1 MSIFDKVIEIY
12 RDKYICSHCLGRMF
26 SLLGTDTTN
35 RDRGNSLLLAITMDK
50 HRTYLSQQNNHD
62 NASQILK
69 LLAEKAKFTP
79 AQSVLEKEGIEYS
92 KPDFAEKCYLCD
104 DIFYDTVVYAKSAEN
119 FLKNVE
125 FTNFLIGTALDA
137 QIINKEDNFKA
148 THNLLEAESFK
159 NHFNREV
166 GKELSLI
173 LGKPAEFGMPDITII
188 YSLKYGSFDITLLLR
203 SIFVYGRYNKFVRGI
218 PQTHWNCRL
227 CRGKGCE
234 SCKFTGKQY
243 QISVE
248 ELISPK
254 FVNEAKA
261 DGSKFHGAGREDI
274 DVRMLGTGRPF
285 ILELINPKIRTFDLK
300 KIQNKV
306 NKTNK
311 KKIKVSDLKYSSK
324 ERVKNMKLNAE
335 NTKKVYSALVISK
348 EKISKGNF
356 DVLLKKLKIVYE
368 KQKLQQRT
376 PIRVSH
382 RRADKIREKKIFRV
396 EGKFIKPNVSEF
408 IVEAQGGTYIKEL
421 ISGDNGRTTPSFSD
435 IYGFSLEC
443 KKLDVISVKSKNK

>member
-1 MSIFDKVIEIY
+1 MTIFDKVIEIY
-12 RDKYICSHCLGRMF
+12 RDKYICFHCLGRMF

-35 RDRGNSLLLAITMDK
+35 HDRGNSLLLAITMDK
-50 HRTYLSQQNNHD
+50 HRAYLSQRDNHD
-62 NASQILK
+62 NACQILK
-69 LLAEKAKFTP
+69 LLAEKAKYGP
-79 AQSVLEKEGIEYS
+79 AQSVLEKEGIEYD
-92 KPDFAEKCYLCD
+92 KPDSTEKCYLCD
-104 DIFYDTVVYAKSAEN
+104 DIFNDTDVYAKRAEDY
-119 FLKNVE
+119 LKNVE

-166 GKELSLI
+166 GKQLSLI
-173 LGKPAEFGMPDITII
+173 LSKPAEFRMPDITII
-188 YSLKYGSFDITLLLR
+188 FSIKFGSFDITMLLR
-203 SIFVYGRYNKFVRGI
+203 SIFIYGRYNKFVRGI
-218 PQTHWNCRL
+218 PQTHWDCRL

-243 QISVE
+243 PTSVE
-248 ELISPK
+248 ELMSPK
-254 FVNEAKA
+254 FVSEAKA
-261 DGSKFHGAGREDI
+261 DSSKFHGAGREDI
-274 DVRMLGTGRPF
+274 DVKMLGTGRPF
-285 ILELINPKIRTFDLK
+285 VLELINPKVRTLDLK

-306 NKTNK
+306 NKSNK
-311 KKIKVSDLKYSSK
+311 RKIKINDLQYSSK
-324 ERVKNMKLNAE
+324 ERVKNLKLSAE
-335 NTKKVYSALVISK
+335 NTKKVYNAIVISK
-348 EKISKGNF
+348 EAISKSQF

-368 KQKLQQRT
+368 KQNLQQRT

-421 ISGDNGRTTPSFSD
+421 ISGDNGRTTLSFSD
-435 IYGFSLEC
+435 IFGFSLEC
-443 KKLDVISVKSKNK
+443 KKLDVIQIKK

>member
-1 MSIFDKVIEIY
+1 MTIFEKVLEIY
-12 RDKYICSHCLGRMF
+12 RDKYICFHCLGRMF

-35 RDRGNSLLLAITMDK
+35 YDRGKSLLLVMTMEK
-50 HRTYLSQQNNHD
+50 HRAYLSQKDNYD

-69 LLAEKAKFTP
+69 LLAENAKFTP
-79 AQSVLEKEGIEYS
+79 AQSVLEKEGIEYN
-92 KPDFAEKCYLCD
+92 KPDFTEKCYLCN
-104 DIFYDTVVYAKSAEN
+104 DIFNDTDVYAKRAEDY
-119 FLKNVE
+119 LKNVE
-125 FTNFLIGTALDA
+125 FSNFLIGTALDA

-173 LGKPAEFGMPDITII
+173 LSKPAEFRMPDITLI
-188 YSLKYGSFDITLLLR
+188 YSIKFGSFDITMLLR
-203 SIFVYGRYNKFVRGI
+203 SIFIYGRYNKFVRGI
-218 PQTHWNCRL
+218 PQTHWDCRL

-243 QISVE
+243 PTSVE
-248 ELISPK
+248 ELMSPK
-254 FVNEAKA
+254 FVSEAKA

-274 DVRMLGTGRPF
+274 DVKMLGTGRPF
-285 ILELINPKIRTFDLK
+285 VLELINPKVRTLDLK

-306 NKTNK
+306 NKSNK
-311 KKIKVSDLKYSSK
+311 RKIKINDLQYSSK
-324 ERVKNMKLNAE
+324 ERVKNLKLSAE
-335 NTKKVYSALVISK
+335 NTKKVYNAIVISK
-348 EKISKGNF
+348 EAISKSQF

-368 KQKLQQRT
+368 KQNLQQRT

-396 EGKFIKPNVSEF
+396 EGKFVKPIVSEF

-421 ISGDNGRTTPSFSD
+421 ISGDDGRTTPSFSD
-435 IYGFSLEC
+435 IFGFSLEC
-443 KKLDVISVKSKNK
+443 KKLDVIQIKK

>member
-1 MSIFDKVIEIY
+1 MTIFDKVIEIY
-12 RDKYICSHCLGRMF
+12 RDKYICFHCLGRMF

-35 RDRGNSLLLAITMDK
+35 HDRGNSLLLAITMEN
-50 HRTYLSQQNNHD
+50 HRAYLSQKDNYD

-69 LLAEKAKFTP
+69 LLAEKAKYTP
-79 AQSVLEKEGIEYS
+79 AQSVLEKEGIEYD
-92 KPDFAEKCYLCD
+92 KPDFAEKCYLCN
-104 DIFYDTVVYAKSAEN
+104 DIFSDTDVYAKRAEDY
-119 FLKNVE
+119 LKNVE

-137 QIINKEDNFKA
+137 QIINKEDVFKA

-173 LGKPAEFGMPDITII
+173 LNKPAEFRMPDITII
-188 YSLKYGSFDITLLLR
+188 YSIKFRSFDLTLLLR
-203 SIFVYGRYNKFVRGI
+203 SIFIYGRYNKFVRGI
-218 PQTHWNCRL
+218 PQTHWDCRL

-243 QISVE
+243 PTSVE
-248 ELISPK
+248 ELMSPK
-254 FVNEAKA
+254 FVTEAKA
-261 DGSKFHGAGREDI
+261 EGSKFHGAGREDI
-274 DVRMLGTGRPF
+274 DVKMLGTGRPF
-285 ILELINPKIRTFDLK
+285 VLELINPKVRTLDLK

-306 NKTNK
+306 NKSNK
-311 KKIKVSDLKYSSK
+311 RKIKINDLQYSSK
-324 ERVKNMKLNAE
+324 ERVKNLKLSAE
-335 NTKKVYSALVISK
+335 NTKKVYNAIVISK
-348 EKISKGNF
+348 EAISKSQF
-356 DVLLKKLKIVYE
+356 DVLLKKLMIVYE
-368 KQKLQQRT
+368 KQNLQQRT

-396 EGKFIKPNVSEF
+396 EGKLIKPNVSEF

-435 IYGFSLEC
+435 IFGFSLEC
-443 KKLDVISVKSKNK
+443 KKLDVIQIKK

>member
-1 MSIFDKVIEIY
+1 MSIFEKVIEIY
-12 RDKYICSHCLGRMF
+12 RDKYICFHCLGRMF

-35 RDRGNSLLLAITMDK
+35 HDRGNSLLLAITMDK
-50 HRTYLSQQNNHD
+50 HRAYLSHQDNHD

-69 LLAEKAKFTP
+69 LLAEKAHFTP

-104 DIFYDTVVYAKSAEN
+104 DIFNDIEIFAKRAEKYLEN
-119 FLKNVE
+119 FE
-125 FTNFLIGTALDA
+125 FTNFLIGTALNA

-148 THNLLEAESFK
+148 SHNLLEAESFK

-188 YSLKYGSFDITLLLR
+188 YSIKFESFDITLLLR
-203 SIFVYGRYNKFVRGI
+203 SIFIYGRYNKFVRGI
-218 PQTHWNCRL
+218 PQTHWDCRL

-243 QISVE
+243 KTSVE

-254 FVNEAKA
+254 FVIEAKA
-261 DGSKFHGAGREDI
+261 DDSKFHGAGREDI
-274 DVRMLGTGRPF
+274 DVKMLGNGRPF
-285 ILELINPKIRTFDLK
+285 ILELKNPKIRTLDLK
-300 KIQNKV
+300 TIQNKV
-306 NKTNK
+306 NKSNK
-311 KKIKVSDLKYSSK
+311 KKIKVTDLKYSSK
-324 ERVKNMKLNAE
+324 EQVKNLKLNAE
-335 NTKKVYSALVISK
+335 NTKKVYKALIISK

-356 DVLLKKLKIVYE
+356 DDLLKKLKGVYE
-368 KQKLQQRT
+368 KQNLQQRT
-376 PIRVSH
+376 PLRVSH
-382 RRADKIREKKIFRV
+382 RRADKIREKKVFRV
-396 EGKFIKPNVSEF
+396 EGKFIKPDVSEF
-408 IVEAQGGTYIKEL
+408 IVETQGGTYIKEL

-443 KKLDVISVKSKNK
+443 KKLDVLKIY

>member
-1 MSIFDKVIEIY
+1 MTIYDKVIEIY
-12 RDKYICSHCLGRMF
+12 RDKYICFHCLGRMF

-35 RDRGNSLLLAITMDK
+35 HDRGKSLLLAITMDK
-50 HRTYLSQQNNHD
+50 HRAYLSQQGNHD

-92 KPDFAEKCYLCD
+92 KPDFAEKCYLCHD
-104 DIFYDTVVYAKSAEN
+104 LFNNIGVFAKGAEKH
-119 FLKNVE
+119 LKSIE

-148 THNLLEAESFK
+148 NHNLLEAESFK

-173 LGKPAEFGMPDITII
+173 LSKPAEFRMPDITII
-188 YSLKYGSFDITLLLR
+188 YSVKFGSFDITLLLR
-203 SIFVYGRYNKFVRGI
+203 SLFVYGRYNKFARGI
-218 PQTHWNCRL
+218 PQTHWDCRL

-243 QISVE
+243 KTSVE
-248 ELISPK
+248 ELISPE
-254 FVNEAKA
+254 FVNKAKA

-285 ILELINPKIRTFDLK
+285 VLELKNPKIRTLNLK

-306 NKTNK
+306 NKSNK
-311 KKIKVSDLKYSSK
+311 KKIKVSDLIYSSK
-324 ERVKNMKLNAE
+324 ERVKNLKLSAE
-335 NTKKVYSALVISK
+335 NTKKVYEAIVISK
-348 EKISKGNF
+348 EKISKDTF
-356 DVLLKKLKIVYE
+356 DVLLKKLKTIYQ

-376 PIRVSH
+376 PLRVSH

-396 EGKFIKPNVSEF
+396 EGKFIKSNVSEF

-435 IYGFSLEC
+435 VYGFSLEC
-443 KKLDVISVKSKNK
+443 KKLDVLVIY

>member
-1 MSIFDKVIEIY
+1 MTIFDKVIEIY
-12 RDKYICSHCLGRMF
+12 RDKYICFHCLGRMF

-35 RDRGNSLLLAITMDK
+35 HERGNSLLLAITMDK
-50 HRTYLSQQNNHD
+50 HRAYLSQQDNRD

-69 LLAEKAKFTP
+69 VLAENAKFTP
-79 AQSVLEKEGIEYS
+79 AQSVLEKEGIEYN
-92 KPDFAEKCYLCD
+92 KPDFAEKCYLCNNIFN
-104 DIFYDTVVYAKSAEN
+104 DIDVFAKKAEKYLEN
-119 FLKNVE
+119 LE

-173 LGKPAEFGMPDITII
+173 LGKSAEFGMPDITII
-188 YSLKYGSFDITLLLR
+188 YSIKFGSFDISLLLR
-203 SIFVYGRYNKFVRGI
+203 SLFIYARYNKFARGI
-218 PQTHWNCRL
+218 PQTHWDCRL

-243 QISVE
+243 KTSVE
-248 ELISPK
+248 ELISPE
-254 FVNEAKA
+254 FVKEAKS

-285 ILELINPKIRTFDLK
+285 VLELKNPKIRTLDLK

-306 NKTNK
+306 NKSNK

-324 ERVKNMKLNAE
+324 ERVKNLKLNAE
-335 NTKKVYSALVISK
+335 NTKKVYEAIVISK
-348 EKISKGNF
+348 EKISKDTF

-382 RRADKIREKKIFRV
+382 RRADKIREKKIFSV
-396 EGKFIKPNVSEF
+396 EGKFIKPNF
-408 IVEAQGGTYIKEL
+408 NKEHQ
-421 ISGDNGRTTPSFSD
+421 
-435 IYGFSLEC
+435 
-443 KKLDVISVKSKNK
+443 

>member
-1 MSIFDKVIEIY
+1 MTIFDKVIEIY

-35 RDRGNSLLLAITMDK
+35 HERGNSLLLAITMDK
-50 HRTYLSQQNNHD
+50 HRAYLSQQNNSD
-62 NASQILK
+62 DASLILK
-69 LLAEKAKFTP
+69 LLAENAKFTP
-79 AQSVLEKEGIEYS
+79 AQSVLKKEGIEYN
-92 KPDFAEKCYLCD
+92 KPDFTEKCYLCN
-104 DIFYDTVVYAKSAEN
+104 DIFNDMNVFAKSANKDLEN
-119 FLKNVE
+119 LE
-125 FTNFLIGTALDA
+125 FTNFLIGTSLDA

-148 THNLLEAESFK
+148 IHNLLEAESFK

-173 LGKPAEFGMPDITII
+173 LDKPAEFRMPDITII
-188 YSLKYGSFDITLLLR
+188 YSIRFGSFDITLLLR
-203 SIFVYGRYNKFVRGI
+203 SLFIYGRYNKFVRGI

-227 CRGKGCE
+227 CRGGGCE

-243 QISVE
+243 QTSVE
-248 ELISPK
+248 ELISPE
-254 FVNEAKA
+254 FINEAKA

-274 DVRMLGTGRPF
+274 DVRMLGNGRPF
-285 ILELINPKIRTFDLK
+285 VLELNNPKIRSLDLK
-300 KIQNKV
+300 TIQNKV
-306 NKTNK
+306 NKSNK
-311 KKIKVSDLKYSSK
+311 KKIKVSDLEYSSK
-324 ERVKNMKLNAE
+324 ERVKNLKLSSE
-335 NTKKVYSALVISK
+335 NTKKVYEAIVTSK
-348 EKISKGNF
+348 EKISKDQF
-356 DVLLKKLKIVYE
+356 DVLLKKLKDVYE

-421 ISGDNGRTTPSFSD
+421 INGDNGRTTPSFSD
-435 IYGFSLEC
+435 VYESSLEC
-443 KKLDVISVKSKNK
+443 KKLDVIEIKK

>member
-1 MSIFDKVIEIY
+1 MTIFDKVIEIY
-12 RDKYICSHCLGRMF
+12 RDKYICFHCLGRMF

-35 RDRGNSLLLAITMDK
+35 HERGNSLLLAITMDK
-50 HRTYLSQQNNHD
+50 HRAYLSQQDNRD

-69 LLAEKAKFTP
+69 LLAENAKFTP
-79 AQSVLEKEGIEYS
+79 AQSVLEKEGIEYN
-92 KPDFAEKCYLCD
+92 KPDFAEKCYLCN
-104 DIFYDTVVYAKSAEN
+104 DIFNDTNDYAKRAEN
-119 FLKNVE
+119 YLENVE

-173 LGKPAEFGMPDITII
+173 LNKPAEFGMPDITII
-188 YSLKYGSFDITLLLR
+188 YSIKFGTFDINLLIR
-203 SIFVYGRYNKFVRGI
+203 SIFVYGRYNKFARGI
-218 PQTHWNCRL
+218 PQTHWDCRL

-243 QISVE
+243 QTSVE
-248 ELISPK
+248 ELISPE
-254 FVNEAKA
+254 FVNNAKA

-274 DVRMLGTGRPF
+274 DVRMLGNGRPF
-285 ILELINPKIRTFDLK
+285 ILELNNPKIRTLDLI

-306 NKTNK
+306 NKSNK
-311 KKIKVSDLKYSSK
+311 KKIKITDLKYSSK
-324 ERVKNMKLNAE
+324 ERVKNLKLSAE
-335 NTKKVYSALVISK
+335 NTKKVYKAIVISK
-348 EKISKGNF
+348 KAISKNHF
-356 DVLLKKLKIVYE
+356 DVLLKKLKNVYE
-368 KQKLQQRT
+368 KQNLQQRT

-443 KKLDVISVKSKNK
+443 KKLDVIQIKK

>member
-1 MSIFDKVIEIY
+1 
-12 RDKYICSHCLGRMF
+12 MF

-35 RDRGNSLLLAITMDK
+35 HDRGNSLLLAITMDK
-50 HRTYLSQQNNHD
+50 HREYLSERDDHD

-69 LLAEKAKFTP
+69 LLAEKAKYTP
-79 AQSVLEKEGIEYS
+79 AQSVLEKEGIKYN

-104 DIFYDTVVYAKSAEN
+104 DIFNDTDVYAKRAEDY
-119 FLKNVE
+119 LKNVE

-173 LGKPAEFGMPDITII
+173 LSKPAEFRMPDITLI
-188 YSLKYGSFDITLLLR
+188 YSIKFDSFDITMLLR
-203 SIFVYGRYNKFVRGI
+203 SIFIYGRYNKFVRGI
-218 PQTHWNCRL
+218 PQTHWDCRS
-227 CRGKGCE
+227 CRGKGCK

-243 QISVE
+243 PTSVE
-248 ELISPK
+248 ELMSPK
-254 FVNEAKA
+254 FVSEAKA

-274 DVRMLGTGRPF
+274 DVKMLGTGRPF
-285 ILELINPKIRTFDLK
+285 VLELIKPKVRTLDLK

-306 NKTNK
+306 NKSNK
-311 KKIKVSDLKYSSK
+311 RKIKVNDLQYSSK
-324 ERVKNMKLNAE
+324 EQVKNLKLSAE
-335 NTKKVYSALVISK
+335 NTKKVYNAIVISK
-348 EKISKGNF
+348 EAISKSQF
-356 DVLLKKLKIVYE
+356 DDLLKKLKSVYE

-435 IYGFSLEC
+435 IFGFSLEC
-443 KKLDVISVKSKNK
+443 KKLDVIQIKK

>member
-1 MSIFDKVIEIY
+1 MTIFEKVLEIY
-12 RDKYICSHCLGRMF
+12 RDKYICFHCLGRMF

-35 RDRGNSLLLAITMDK
+35 YDRGKSLLLAMTMEK
-50 HRTYLSQQNNHD
+50 HRAYLSQKDNYD

-69 LLAEKAKFTP
+69 LLAENAKFTP
-79 AQSVLEKEGIEYS
+79 AQSVLEKEGIEYN
-92 KPDFAEKCYLCD
+92 KPDFTEKCYLCN
-104 DIFYDTVVYAKSAEN
+104 DIFNDTDVYAKRAEDY
-119 FLKNVE
+119 LKNVE

-173 LGKPAEFGMPDITII
+173 LSKPAEFRMPDITLI
-188 YSLKYGSFDITLLLR
+188 YSIKFGSFDITMLLR
-203 SIFVYGRYNKFVRGI
+203 SIFIYGRYNKFVRGI
-218 PQTHWNCRL
+218 PQTHWDCRL

-243 QISVE
+243 PTSVE
-248 ELISPK
+248 ELMSPK
-254 FVNEAKA
+254 FVSEAKA

-274 DVRMLGTGRPF
+274 DVKMLGTGRPF
-285 ILELINPKIRTFDLK
+285 VLELINPKVRTLDLK

-306 NKTNK
+306 NKSNK
-311 KKIKVSDLKYSSK
+311 RKIKINDLQYSSK
-324 ERVKNMKLNAE
+324 ERVKNLKLSAE
-335 NTKKVYSALVISK
+335 NTKKVYNAIVISK
-348 EKISKGNF
+348 EAISKSQF

-368 KQKLQQRT
+368 KQNLQQRT

-421 ISGDNGRTTPSFSD
+421 ISGDDGRTTPSFSD
-435 IYGFSLEC
+435 IFGFSLEC
-443 KKLDVISVKSKNK
+443 KKLDVLKIC

>member
-1 MSIFDKVIEIY
+1 MTIFDKVIEIY
-12 RDKYICSHCLGRMF
+12 RDKYICFHCLGRMF

-35 RDRGNSLLLAITMDK
+35 HDRGNSLLLAITMEN
-50 HRTYLSQQNNHD
+50 HRAYLSQKDNYD

-69 LLAEKAKFTP
+69 LLAEKAKYTP
-79 AQSVLEKEGIEYS
+79 AQSVLEKEGIEYD
-92 KPDFAEKCYLCD
+92 KPDFAEKCYLCN
-104 DIFYDTVVYAKSAEN
+104 DIFSDTDVYAKRAEDY
-119 FLKNVE
+119 LKNVE

-137 QIINKEDNFKA
+137 QIINKEDVFKA

-173 LGKPAEFGMPDITII
+173 LNKPAEFRMPDITII
-188 YSLKYGSFDITLLLR
+188 YSIKFRSFDLTLLLR
-203 SIFVYGRYNKFVRGI
+203 SIFIYGRYNKFVRGI
-218 PQTHWNCRL
+218 PQTHWDCRL

-243 QISVE
+243 PTSVE
-248 ELISPK
+248 ELMSPK
-254 FVNEAKA
+254 FVTEAKA
-261 DGSKFHGAGREDI
+261 EGSKFHGAGREDI
-274 DVRMLGTGRPF
+274 DVMLGTGRPF
-285 ILELINPKIRTFDLK
+285 VLELINPKVRTLDLK

-306 NKTNK
+306 NKSNK
-311 KKIKVSDLKYSSK
+311 RKIKINDLQYSSK
-324 ERVKNMKLNAE
+324 ERVKNLKLSAE
-335 NTKKVYSALVISK
+335 NTKKVYNAIVISK
-348 EKISKGNF
+348 EAISKSQF
-356 DVLLKKLKIVYE
+356 DVLLKKLMIVYE
-368 KQKLQQRT
+368 KQNLQQRT

-396 EGKFIKPNVSEF
+396 EGKLIKPNVSEF

-435 IYGFSLEC
+435 IFGFSLEC
-443 KKLDVISVKSKNK
+443 KKLDVIQIKK

>member
-1 MSIFDKVIEIY
+1 MTIFDKVIEIY
-12 RDKYICSHCLGRMF
+12 RDKYICFHCLGRMF

-35 RDRGNSLLLAITMDK
+35 LDRGNSLLLAITMDK
-50 HRTYLSQQNNHD
+50 HSDYLSQRDNHD

-69 LLAEKAKFTP
+69 LLAEKAKYIP
-79 AQSVLEKEGIEYS
+79 AQSVLEKEGIEYD
-92 KPDFAEKCYLCD
+92 KPDFTEKCYLCE
-104 DIFYDTVVYAKSAEN
+104 DIFNDTDAYAKSAEDY
-119 FLKNVE
+119 LKNVE
-125 FTNFLIGTALDA
+125 FTNFLIGTALNA

-173 LGKPAEFGMPDITII
+173 LNKPAEFRMPDITII
-188 YSLKYGSFDITLLLR
+188 YSIKFGSFDLTMLLR
-203 SIFVYGRYNKFVRGI
+203 SIFIYGRYNKFVRGI
-218 PQTHWNCRL
+218 PQTHWDCRI

-243 QISVE
+243 PTSVE
-248 ELISPK
+248 ELMSPK
-254 FVNEAKA
+254 FVSEAKA

-274 DVRMLGTGRPF
+274 DVKMLGTGRPF
-285 ILELINPKIRTFDLK
+285 VLELINPKVRTLDLK

-306 NKTNK
+306 NKSNK
-311 KKIKVSDLKYSSK
+311 RKIKINNLQYSSK
-324 ERVKNMKLNAE
+324 DQVKNLKLSAE
-335 NTKKVYSALVISK
+335 NTKKVYNAIVISK
-348 EKISKGNF
+348 EAISKSQF
-356 DVLLKKLKIVYE
+356 DILLKKLKIVYE
-368 KQKLQQRT
+368 KQNLQQRT

-435 IYGFSLEC
+435 IFGFSLEC
-443 KKLDVISVKSKNK
+443 KKLDVIQIKK

>member
-1 MSIFDKVIEIY
+1 MTIFDKVIEIY
-12 RDKYICSHCLGRMF
+12 RDKYICFHCLGRMF

-35 RDRGNSLLLAITMDK
+35 LDRGNSLLLAITMDK
-50 HRTYLSQQNNHD
+50 HREYLSQRDNHD

-69 LLAEKAKFTP
+69 LLAEKAKYTP
-79 AQSVLEKEGIEYS
+79 AQSVLEKEGIKYN

-104 DIFYDTVVYAKSAEN
+104 DIFNDTDVYAKRAEDY
-119 FLKNVE
+119 LKNVE

-173 LGKPAEFGMPDITII
+173 LSKPAEFRMPDITLI
-188 YSLKYGSFDITLLLR
+188 YSIKFDSFDITMLLR
-203 SIFVYGRYNKFVRGI
+203 SIFIYGRYNKFVRGI
-218 PQTHWNCRL
+218 PQTHWDCRS
-227 CRGKGCE
+227 CRGKGCK

-243 QISVE
+243 PTSVE
-248 ELISPK
+248 ELMSPK
-254 FVNEAKA
+254 FVSEAKA

-274 DVRMLGTGRPF
+274 DVKMLGTGRPF
-285 ILELINPKIRTFDLK
+285 VLELIKPKVRTLDLK

-306 NKTNK
+306 NKSNK
-311 KKIKVSDLKYSSK
+311 RKIKVNDLQYSSK
-324 ERVKNMKLNAE
+324 EQVKNLKLSAE
-335 NTKKVYSALVISK
+335 NTKKVYNAIVISK
-348 EKISKGNF
+348 EAISKSQF
-356 DVLLKKLKIVYE
+356 DDLLKKLKSVYE

-435 IYGFSLEC
+435 IFGFSLEC
-443 KKLDVISVKSKNK
+443 KKLDVIQIKK

>member
-1 MSIFDKVIEIY
+1 MTIFEKVLEIY
-12 RDKYICSHCLGRMF
+12 RDKYICFHCLGRMF

-35 RDRGNSLLLAITMDK
+35 HDRGNSLLLAITMDK
-50 HRTYLSQQNNHD
+50 HREYLSQQDNHD

-69 LLAEKAKFTP
+69 LLAEKAKYTP
-79 AQSVLEKEGIEYS
+79 AQSVLEKEGIEYD
-92 KPDFAEKCYLCD
+92 KPDFAEKCYLCN
-104 DIFYDTVVYAKSAEN
+104 DIFNDTDVYAKRAEDY
-119 FLKNVE
+119 LKNVE

-137 QIINKEDNFKA
+137 QIINKEDVFKA

-173 LGKPAEFGMPDITII
+173 LNKPAEFRMPDITII
-188 YSLKYGSFDITLLLR
+188 YSIKFRSFDLTLLLR
-203 SIFVYGRYNKFVRGI
+203 SIFIYGRYNKFVRGI
-218 PQTHWNCRL
+218 PQTHWDCRL

-243 QISVE
+243 PTSVE
-248 ELISPK
+248 ELMSPK
-254 FVNEAKA
+254 FVSEAKA

-274 DVRMLGTGRPF
+274 DVKMLGTGRPF
-285 ILELINPKIRTFDLK
+285 VLELINPKVRTLDLK

-306 NKTNK
+306 NKSNK
-311 KKIKVSDLKYSSK
+311 RKIKINDLQYSSK
-324 ERVKNMKLNAE
+324 ERVKNLKLSAE
-335 NTKKVYSALVISK
+335 NTKKVYNAIVISK
-348 EKISKGNF
+348 EAISKSQF

-368 KQKLQQRT
+368 KQNLQQRT

-396 EGKFIKPNVSEF
+396 EGKLIKPNVSEF

-435 IYGFSLEC
+435 IFGFSLEC
-443 KKLDVISVKSKNK
+443 NKLDVIQIKK

>member
-1 MSIFDKVIEIY
+1 MDIFDKVIEIY
-12 RDKYICSHCLGRMF
+12 RDKYICFHCLGRMF

-35 RDRGNSLLLAITMDK
+35 HDRGNSLLLAITMDK
-50 HRTYLSQQNNHD
+50 HRAYLSHQDNHD

-69 LLAEKAKFTP
+69 LLAEKAHFTP

-104 DIFYDTVVYAKSAEN
+104 DIFNDIEIFAKRAEKYLEN
-119 FLKNVE
+119 FE
-125 FTNFLIGTALDA
+125 FTNFLIGTALNA

-148 THNLLEAESFK
+148 SHNLLEAESFK

-188 YSLKYGSFDITLLLR
+188 YSIKFESFDITLLLR
-203 SIFVYGRYNKFVRGI
+203 SIFIYGRYNKFVRGI
-218 PQTHWNCRL
+218 PQTHWDCRL

-243 QISVE
+243 KTSVE

-254 FVNEAKA
+254 FVIEAKA
-261 DGSKFHGAGREDI
+261 DDSKFHGAGREDI
-274 DVRMLGTGRPF
+274 DVKMLGNGRPF
-285 ILELINPKIRTFDLK
+285 ILELKNPKIRTLDLK
-300 KIQNKV
+300 TIQNKV
-306 NKTNK
+306 NKSNK
-311 KKIKVSDLKYSSK
+311 KKIKVTDLKYSSK
-324 ERVKNMKLNAE
+324 EQVKNLKLNAE
-335 NTKKVYSALVISK
+335 NTKKVYKALVISK

-356 DVLLKKLKIVYE
+356 DDLLKKLKGVYE
-368 KQKLQQRT
+368 KQNLQQRT
-376 PIRVSH
+376 PLRVSH
-382 RRADKIREKKIFRV
+382 RRADKIREKKVFRV
-396 EGKFIKPNVSEF
+396 EGKFIKPDVSEF
-408 IVEAQGGTYIKEL
+408 IVETQGGTYIKEL

-443 KKLDVISVKSKNK
+443 KKLDVLKIY